1 MVEASWKDVCK
12 VMMEQYT
19 ERTTGTLIESDK
31 VACITWH
38 YGTAHQDWARMQVCF
53 CQSHCLLTSVWC
65 QVGESKISD
74 RGGTSVWDK
83 CVCSSRILTVNCRMR
98 QAKELLNQL
107 RETLVHFPVEVLIGK
122 SFVKV
127 RHRGVEKVII
137 CLVCVCDCD

>member
-1 MVEASWKDVCK
+1 MALWNRASGLGQDAGVFFSKPLLV
-12 VMMEQYT
+12 
-19 ERTTGTLIESDK
+19 DK
-31 VACITWH
+31 LLVRGWGKQNLRQGWDTC
-38 YGTAHQDWARMQVCF
+38 VCF
-53 CQSHCLLTSVWC
+53 
-65 QVGESKISD
+65 
-74 RGGTSVWDK
+74 
-83 CVCSSRILTVNCRMR
+83 SRILTVNCRMR